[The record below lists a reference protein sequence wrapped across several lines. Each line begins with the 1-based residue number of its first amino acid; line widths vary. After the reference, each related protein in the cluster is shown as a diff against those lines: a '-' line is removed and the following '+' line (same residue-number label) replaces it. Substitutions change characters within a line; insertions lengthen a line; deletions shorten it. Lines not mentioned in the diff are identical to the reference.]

1 MPACI
6 GVSKPGGDMFD
17 RIADVW
23 REAAYG
29 FRLLVKNPTHTLIV
43 SATLAL
49 GIGATTAIFSVLY
62 ATVLAPLP
70 YANADRLVWIE
81 QRNAEGRGRGLST
94 DRLDAW
100 RRDSRMLD
108 DVALSLLG
116 FANFTISGAN
126 GAERIRLEQVDFHTL
141 DVLGIKPVLGRSF
154 QKDDELVVTNSSRAL
169 IISYGL
175 WQRVFGGDPGVLG
188 KKMPG
193 WTAPYA
199 DTIIGVMPKGFYIH
213 PDRSNADGWYVNSP
227 SASFAIARL
236 KPGVT
241 PQQAQAEL
249 ANLGREENPPN
260 AASNV
265 QNTFTIKVTSL
276 HSFFRDGYARTV
288 YLLLGAVMFVL
299 LIGSVNV
306 ANLQLNRNVG
316 RQPEI
321 AARIALGAG
330 RWRLLRQLVIEN
342 VVLTLVGG
350 VLGLLVSV
358 AGIYVFVA
366 VAPNFYQPAEEI
378 RVNGPALLFT
388 LIVCMLTGILSGL
401 IPGFRGSRLDLS
413 AALKEGGRGVVG
425 RARLGLRRTLVVSEI
440 ALALVL
446 LIGAG
451 LMINSYARLTNVDVG
466 LDAENVVSMEVNLFG
481 MDRYRTLRTTSHWIA
496 KPEISNFYTSALER
510 IVSLPGVESAAVT
523 SNLPPRNGLLLPF
536 NILGKPETAGPDRP
550 RAAFHE
556 VSPRYFETMKIP
568 VQRGRPFTDLDN
580 ETAPAVVIVS
590 ETFVRQFFGNED
602 PIGQSV
608 QVYMHSRNSPLQ
620 ADRVREIVG
629 VVRDI
634 RMGFRSEFMPILYIP
649 YRQNITDYENNGQ
662 MSVHAMQTFVVRTS
676 GNPMRLVPLARKA
689 FAEVDPAVVV
699 TDIMPVK
706 ERLDA
711 LAGPQKFWMRLLGIF
726 AGLGMFLAAIGVYGV
741 ISYSVEQRVHEF
753 GIRTTFG
760 ARQFDILRLVLR
772 EGLIVLA
779 FGLPIGIAG
788 AYGATRFLANQL
800 YGVSA
805 MDPVTIVAVAIV
817 LTVVAFFACYVPGRR
832 ATKLDPLIALRM
844 R

>member
-1 MPACI
+1 
-6 GVSKPGGDMFD
+6 MFD
-17 RIADVW
+17 RIPDLW
-23 REAAYG
+23 RDARYG
-29 FRLLVKNPTHTLIV
+29 VRLLGKNPTHTLIV
-43 SATLAL
+43 GATLAL

-81 QRNAEGRGRGLST
+81 QRNAEGRGRGLQT
-94 DRLDAW
+94 ERLDAW

-108 DVALSLLG
+108 GVALSLLG

-126 GAERIRLEQVDFHTL
+126 GAERVRLEQVDFYTL
-141 DVLGIKPVLGRSF
+141 DVLGIKPILGRSF
-154 QKDDELVVTNSSRAL
+154 ETDDVLVVPNSSRAL

-175 WQRVFGGDPGVLG
+175 WQRVFGGDRGVLG

-213 PDRSNADGWYVNSP
+213 PDRSNADGWYVSSP
-227 SASFAIARL
+227 SASFAVGRL

-249 ANLGREENPPN
+249 ANFGREENQPSLGP
-260 AASNV
+260 NV
-265 QNTFTIKVTSL
+265 QNTFTIRVTPL
-276 HSFFRDGYARTV
+276 HSFYRDGYARTV
-288 YLLLGAVMFVL
+288 YLLLGAVLCVL

-306 ANLQLNRNVG
+306 ANLQLNRNVR

-321 AARIALGAG
+321 AARMALGAG

-342 VVLTLVGG
+342 VVLTLFGG
-350 VLGLLVSV
+350 VLGLLVSF
-358 AGIYVFVA
+358 AGIFVFVS

-378 RVNGPALLFT
+378 AVNGPVLLFT
-388 LIVCMLTGILSGL
+388 LAVCLVTGVLSGL
-401 IPGFRGSRLDLS
+401 IPGLRGSKLDLS
-413 AALKEGGRGVVG
+413 ATLKEGGRGVVG

-451 LMINSYARLTNVDVG
+451 LMINSYARLTNVDMG
-466 LDAENVVSMEVNLFG
+466 LNSDNVMSMELNLFG
-481 MDRYRTLRTTSHWIA
+481 MDRYRTLRSPTHWIA
-496 KPEISNFYTSALER
+496 KPEISKFYTAALER
-510 IVSLPGVESAAVT
+510 IVSMPGVESVAAT

-536 NILGKPETAGPDRP
+536 SILGKPETAGTDPP

-556 VSPRYFETMKIP
+556 VSPRFFETMRIP

-580 ETAPAVVIVS
+580 ETAPGVVMIS
-590 ETFVRQFFGNED
+590 ETFARQFFGNED
-602 PIGQSV
+602 PIGRSI

-620 ADRVREIVG
+620 PDRVREIVG

-662 MSVHAMQTFVVRTS
+662 MSVHAMQSFVVRAS
-676 GNPMRLVPLARKA
+676 GNPMRLVPLVRRA
-689 FAEVDPAVVV
+689 FAEVDPAIVVS
-699 TDIMPVK
+699 DIMPM
-706 ERLDA
+706 EDRLDM
-711 LAGPQKFWMRLLGIF
+711 LAGPQKFWMRLLCIF

-741 ISYSVEQRVHEF
+741 ISYSVEQRTHEF
-753 GIRTTFG
+753 GIRTTLG
-760 ARQFDILRLVLR
+760 AGEFDILRLVLR
-772 EGLIVLA
+772 EGLLVIA

-788 AYGATRFLANQL
+788 AYGATRFIANQL
-800 YGVSA
+800 YGVSP
-805 MDPVTIVAVAIV
+805 MDIVTIAAVATV
-817 LTVVAFFACYVPGRR
+817 LTLVAFLACYIPGRR
-832 ATKLDPLIALRM
+832 ATKLDPLIALRIE
-844 R
+844 